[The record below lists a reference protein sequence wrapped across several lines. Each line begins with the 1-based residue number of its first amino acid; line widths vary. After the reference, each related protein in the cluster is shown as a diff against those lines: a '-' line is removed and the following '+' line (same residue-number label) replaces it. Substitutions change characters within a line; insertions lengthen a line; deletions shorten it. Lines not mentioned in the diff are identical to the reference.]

1 MMGKPSGFEAQNK
14 PNISRCLGFGAGL
27 ILSSTLLFSSC
38 ASTDHGQRSANYKVT
53 DKASIEAGLS
63 LESDRVEDE
72 LSKSGAIIH
81 DPSLNSYVKGL
92 TSKIVGEYEGQLRVY
107 LAEAPVFNAGILP
120 NGAMVIYSGL
130 MLRAESEAQLA
141 LVLGHEFGH
150 YLENHSVERH
160 AAASNATVGSL
171 AFGIATGGYGNLVG
185 SLVALSQFTAF
196 SREQEIESD
205 IIGLQK
211 VESLGYDGNNAIQI
225 WTNLTEER
233 EKSTNDK
240 VRKNT
245 ARSPIFS
252 THPNSA
258 DRMEIMEQRVS
269 VASGETGHRA
279 YRAKIRPFLQPWLAA
294 ELSQRDYGST
304 LALIDRLS
312 EQGTD
317 LGVLGYMRGRVYA
330 VRSEDGD
337 QQKAVQAYIE
347 GSTHADAPALLWR
360 DLGDIYE
367 EQGNSA
373 KAVRAFRDYLS
384 KAPNAEDR
392 SLIEFMITSLE
403 G

>member
-1 MMGKPSGFEAQNK
+1 MAPIWEPFFFDILPLFLPEMNK
-14 PNISRCLGFGAGL
+14 
-27 ILSSTLLFSSC
+27 FS
-38 ASTDHGQRSANYKVT
+38 HGGQRSADYKVT
-53 DKASIEAGLS
+53 DKGSVEAGLTMQ
-63 LESDRVEDE
+63 SDRIEDE
-72 LSKSGAIIH
+72 LSKSGAIID

-92 TSKIVGEYEGQLRVY
+92 TSKIVDEYEGQLRVY
-107 LAEAPVFNAGILP
+107 LVEAPVFNAGILP

-150 YLENHSVERH
+150 YLENHSIERH
-160 AAASNATVGSL
+160 AATSNARIGNL
-171 AFGIATGGYGNLVG
+171 AIGLATGGYVGMMG
-185 SLVALSQFTAF
+185 SLVVLSQLMAF
-196 SREQEIESD
+196 SRDQEIESD
-205 IIGLQK
+205 VIGLQK

-225 WTNLTEER
+225 WKNLAEER
-233 EKSTNDK
+233 GKSTNDK

-245 ARSPIFS
+245 TRSPIFS

-269 VASGETGHRA
+269 GAASGKTGHLT
-279 YRAKIRPFLQPWLAA
+279 YRAQIRPFLQPWLAA

-312 EQGTD
+312 GQDTD
-317 LGVLGYMRGRVYA
+317 LGVLGYMRGRVHA
-330 VRSEDGD
+330 VRNDEGD
-337 QQKAVQAYIE
+337 QQKALQAYIE
-347 GSTHADAPALLWR
+347 GSSHADAPAQLWR

-367 EQGNSA
+367 EQGDSA
-373 KAVRAFRDYLS
+373 KAVEAFQRYLS